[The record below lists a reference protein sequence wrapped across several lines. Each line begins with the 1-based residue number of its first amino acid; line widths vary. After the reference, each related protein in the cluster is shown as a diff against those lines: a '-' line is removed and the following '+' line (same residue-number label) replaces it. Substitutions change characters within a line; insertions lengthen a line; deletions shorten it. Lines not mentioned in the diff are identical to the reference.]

1 MKMLYSFATLLLT
14 LSAMAQPMSNTNELK
29 TASSGEESI
38 VLITPPARFSFLPNM
53 DAYFDAQENVYI
65 FQQNGQWVKAKE
77 IPSGY
82 RGYSIYNGTRVE
94 LTEYNGTQPFTLLKD
109 HQKQYPKK
117 YSSRRQAPKV
127 DKNNLVLN

>member
-1 MKMLYSFATLLLT
+1 MKTLYTFALLT
-14 LSAMAQPMSNTNELK
+14 LALLAHGQPISNTNELK
-29 TASSGEESI
+29 TTSTEESL
-38 VLITPPARFSFLPNM
+38 VLVTPPARFSFLPNL

-65 FQQNGQWVKAKE
+65 FQQNGQWVKGKE

-94 LTEYNGTQPFTLLKD
+94 LSEYNGNQPYTLLKD

-127 DKNNLVLN
+127 SKNNIALN